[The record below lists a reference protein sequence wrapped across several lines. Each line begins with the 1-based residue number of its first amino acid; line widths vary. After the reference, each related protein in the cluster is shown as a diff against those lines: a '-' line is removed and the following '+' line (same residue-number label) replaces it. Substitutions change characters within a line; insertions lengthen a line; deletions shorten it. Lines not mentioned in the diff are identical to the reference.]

1 MNRLACLWI
10 GLGGLALVGCG
21 DDGDVFGEGGGGG
34 DTTAASTS
42 NAASTSQSGS
52 ANSSS
57 SGSGTDDR
65 IDPIALGRSW
75 TYEVEEIGTFAY
87 CPSGSHTGETIAEV
101 EKNGKQAFEVTS
113 LCQNL
118 PSSLYAVEGDV
129 VFVDYQDTWVLA
141 LDAPVEE
148 GHTWSNGASTFTWHD
163 EGSVTV
169 PAGTFD
175 DCWRATQNV
184 AYEAYTIFCR
194 GVGPVHWR
202 SVDLTG
208 NGFDAVLTAKNF

>member
-1 MNRLACLWI
+1 MGSVL
-10 GLGGLALVGCG
+10 LVGCG
-21 DDGDVFGEGGGGG
+21 DDEGVFGGGG
-34 DTTAASTS
+34 DGGGDTSSSPSS
-42 NAASTSQSGS
+42 NAASTSQSTT
-52 ANSSS
+52 ADSSS
-57 SGSGTDDR
+57 SGSGGDNR
-65 IDPIALGRSW
+65 IDPIELGRSW
-75 TYEVEEIGTFAY
+75 TYDVEEIGTFAY
-87 CPSGSHTGETIAEV
+87 CPSGSHTGETIAQT
-101 EKNGKQAFEVTS
+101 EKNGKPAFDVTS

-129 VFVDYQDTWVLA
+129 VFVDYLDTWVLA

-163 EGSVTV
+163 EGPVTV

-202 SVDLTG
+202 SVDLAG